1 MNKRIHVKRTELG
14 FMIKSNFRL
23 SEREVNTLNRNPNRV
38 YFFRAS
44 LFNEVSM
51 GGNCNDYS
59 FGMLPMRESLLA
71 KDNTPKVTKAYN
83 NFSEWVENVG
93 NVLKQ
98 HNIELVTKDYEDIE
112 VMKEEKVIDV
122 QDDVDADKIVEC
134 CSCSFE
140 GVKSA
145 TKIHDGDIYCKD
157 CYDQEFIECEDCGEV
172 IYREDAKEYSCTIY
186 CEDCYDNKF
195 TTCSDCGSTIECEDS
210 TSNDNGDIY
219 CQSCY
224 DDNYIHCT
232 ACGEEV
238 HSDDRCSSDCGD
250 DYCDECYYDRFTH
263 CCSCEC
269 EVRTSNACYDE
280 DSGENYCSDCY
291 EEECGSS
298 NTGLRSYGYKPSS
311 TFYGK
316 NDYHLGIELE
326 VEGDYDQVTD
336 DLDHTHLYYK
346 SDGSL
351 DDGFEIV
358 SHPMTYK
365 YMKQNKVFENALA
378 VCRKARYKSHD
389 TSTCGM
395 HIHVSKELFTSLH
408 IYKLLRLIYENEG
421 LFLAL
426 AQRKK
431 SQADQWAS
439 FSDNSLQ
446 TIKKSTKDRY
456 KGSRYEAINLSTDKT
471 IEFRFMKGN
480 LLLERF
486 NKNVEI
492 VLSTIN
498 FTKSASMSKISKEEY
513 LDYLFK
519 NEKMYKNL
527 VEFCK
532 MKEIGFVKQ
541 LPAVAV

>member
-1 MNKRIHVKRTELG
+1 MNKRINVKRTELG
-14 FMIKSNFRL
+14 FMIKSNFKL
-23 SEREVNTLNRNPNRV
+23 SEREINNLNRNPNGV
-38 YFFRAS
+38 HFFRATS
-44 LFNEVSM
+44 FNEVSM
-51 GGNCNDYS
+51 GGQYS
-59 FGMLPMRESLLA
+59 AYAFGMFSMREHLLA
-71 KDNTPKVTKAYN
+71 KDNMPKVTKAYD
-83 NFSEWVENVG
+83 NFSEWVENVS

-112 VMKEEKVIDV
+112 VMEEEKVIDV

-134 CSCSFE
+134 CSCGFE

-145 TKIHDGDIYCKD
+145 TKVHDSDIYCKD
-157 CYDQEFIECEDCGEV
+157 CYASTFTKCVECGEV
-172 IYREDAKEYSCTIY
+172 VYKEDAHSYGCDDF
-186 CEDCYDNKF
+186 CESCYDDKF
-195 TTCSDCGSTIECEDS
+195 ITCSDCGSVIYSEDA

-224 DDNYIHCT
+224 DDSYIHCT

-238 HSDDRCSSDCGD
+238 SMDYRCSSDCGD
-250 DYCDECYYDRFTH
+250 DYCEDCYYDRFTH
-263 CCSCEC
+263 CVSCDC
-269 EVRTSNACYDE
+269 EVRSGDACYDE

-291 EEECGSS
+291 EEEHSS
-298 NTGLRSYGYKPSS
+298 NTGLRSYCYKPSP

-326 VEGDYDQVTD
+326 VEGDYDDVTD

-378 VCRKARYKSHD
+378 VCRKAGYKSHD

-395 HIHVSKELFTSLH
+395 HIHVSKDLFTSLH
-408 IYKLLRLIYENEG
+408 IYKLLRLVYENEE
-421 LFLAL
+421 LFLDL

-431 SQADQWAS
+431 SQADRWAS
-439 FSDNSLQ
+439 FSDNSIQ
-446 TIKKSTKDRY
+446 TLRNSSKAKY
-456 KGSRYEAINLSTDKT
+456 KGSRYEAINLSTEKT

-480 LLLERF
+480 LLLDRF

-492 VLSTIN
+492 VLSAIN
-498 FTKSASMSKISKEEY
+498 FSKSASISKVSKEEY
-513 LDYLFK
+513 LEYLFK

-532 MKEIGFVKQ
+532 MKEIGFKKQ